1 MRTNNF
7 QGYLAASSQKK
18 GREAAGLSQRDLG
31 HTQQSC
37 QPFCLWVAGQTCPGL
52 LWRPPSSGPSRQCR
66 SVPFLL
72 RGNSVRKL
80 TFPPT
85 PCLSAPLQ
93 EAPSEGKASS
103 CLHLPSMGTVNAHHP
118 AWLFLF
124 VCFLCLWSF
133 FPLGVYLLE
142 TGRWDFD
149 FSVTGL
155 QKSPPLGYMRD
166 CSTGFP
172 WGRGLEAAD

>member
-85 PCLSAPLQ
+85 PCLSAPLHK
-93 EAPSEGKASS
+93 APSEGKASS
-103 CLHLPSMGTVNAHHP
+103 CLHHPRMGTVNAHHP

-124 VCFLCLWSF
+124 VWFLCLWSF
-133 FPLGVYLLE
+133 FPSRRLPSRDRQVRLWLFCYWTPKESSPGLYE
-142 TGRWDFD
+142 
-149 FSVTGL
+149 GL
-155 QKSPPLGYMRD
+155 QYGVPLG
-166 CSTGFP
+166 
-172 WGRGLEAAD
+172 

>member
-1 MRTNNF
+1 MLSALGLQIITSCQAQLMRTNNF

-85 PCLSAPLQ
+85 PCLSAPLHK
-93 EAPSEGKASS
+93 APSEGKASS
-103 CLHLPSMGTVNAHHP
+103 CLHLPCMGTVNAHHP

-142 TGRWDFD
+142 TGR
-149 FSVTGL
+149 
-155 QKSPPLGYMRD
+155 
-166 CSTGFP
+166 
-172 WGRGLEAAD
+172 